1 MTQGLLRKNN
11 LFDLTV
17 PNKALQNLG
26 LNPADYEQIKGLH
39 SQETR
44 TNLLRWSQSFD
55 NVAWSATS
63 SNGTVSIQDNA
74 VLAPDGS
81 LTANRLQSTGSNF
94 ALFQG
99 IAKPA
104 SAIQYA
110 TSIFAKGNVSE
121 LRVGLFDSGSNNSAR
136 FFVNLTTGL
145 VTADIL
151 LVGSFLAA
159 SGFIVPLDN
168 DWYRVGIT
176 ALSNTATTI
185 TSRFSSGTIAT
196 NVSVYLWGAQLEV
209 GGFSTDYIPTTSV
222 ARTRFQSGI
231 SNREVQYIAGS
242 AANYQNQLTSANASL
257 SGITLDNAVSRSGDT
272 IGGTWTNTGSVGAQ
286 QVVFSGGTP
295 TASTCAVFTHQS
307 GEGQFR
313 LTASSV
319 TANNGITVERLV
331 DSGNTVVASG
341 VVPTRRI
348 PITIAGTTYFM
359 EAG

>member
-11 LFDLTV
+11 LSDLASSD
-17 PNKALQNLG
+17 KALQNLG
-26 LNPADYEQIKGLH
+26 LNPADYQQIKGLY

-44 TNLLRWSQSFD
+44 TNLLRRSQSFD
-55 NVAWSATS
+55 NVVWTATVS
-63 SNGTVSIQDNA
+63 GGTVSIQDNA
-74 VLAPDGS
+74 ALAPDGS
-81 LTANRLQSTGSNF
+81 LTAALIQSTGSNF
-94 ALFQG
+94 IISQSLSKSPIN
-99 IAKPA
+99 IA
-104 SAIQYA
+104 YA
-110 TSIFAKGNVSE
+110 TSVFAKGDVSD
-121 LRVGLFDSGSNNSAR
+121 LRIGLFDAGAVASASVI
-136 FFVNLTTGL
+136 FNLTTG
-145 VTADIL
+145 TIASEIL
-151 LVGSFLAA
+151 LAATFVAA
-159 SGFIVPLDN
+159 SGFITPLDN
-168 DWYRVGIT
+168 GWYRLGVS
-176 ALSNTATTI
+176 ALSNTATAI
-185 TSRFSSGTIAT
+185 RPRFSSASANTSI
-196 NVSVYLWGAQLEV
+196 YLWGAQLEL
-209 GGFSTDYIPTTSV
+209 GNFTTDYIPTTTT

-231 SNREVQYIAGS
+231 SNREVQYIVGS
-242 AANYQNQLTSANASL
+242 TVNYQNQLTSANASL

-272 IGGTWTNTGSVGAQ
+272 ISGTWTNTGAIGAQ

-319 TANNGITVERLV
+319 TANNGIRVERLV

>member
-11 LFDLTV
+11 LLDLAV

-63 SNGTVSIQDNA
+63 SSGTVSIQDNA

-81 LTANRLQSTGSNF
+81 LTADLLQSTGSNF
-94 ALFQG
+94 ALSQG

-110 TSIFAKGNVSE
+110 TSVFAKGNVSD
-121 LRVGLFDSGSNNSAR
+121 LRVGLFDSGDNNSAR
-136 FFVNLTTGL
+136 IFVNLTTGL
-145 VTADIL
+145 VTADIA

-185 TSRFSSGTIAT
+185 RSRFSSRAT

-209 GGFSTDYIPTTSV
+209 GGFSTDYIPTTSA

-242 AANYQNQLTSANASL
+242 TANYQNQLTSANASL

-272 IGGTWTNTGSVGAQ
+272 ISGTWTNTGSVGAQ